1 MKTKQNTKMM
11 TQKSYNI
18 KKKKTNSMEFME

>member
-11 TQKSYNI
+11 TQRNCNI
-18 KKKKTNSMEFME
+18 KKKKTNSMGFME